1 MRRIYQRNRLARST
15 FGKSGCWAQVRRN
28 ERKDR
33 YMSIAGSLILIA
45 VGAILRWAVT
55 LDSTIGST
63 TINWHLVG
71 DVLMAVGVVGL
82 VITLIW
88 MMSARR
94 RTVAD
99 PYVAEE
105 RPVYPADDPR
115 VPR

>member
-1 MRRIYQRNRLARST
+1 
-15 FGKSGCWAQVRRN
+15 
-28 ERKDR
+28 
-33 YMSIAGSLILIA
+33 MSIAGSLVLIA

-88 MMSARR
+88 MASARR
-94 RTVAD
+94 RVAD
-99 PYVAEE
+99 PYVAE
-105 RPVYPADDPR
+105 RPVVPADDPR
-115 VPR
+115 VMP